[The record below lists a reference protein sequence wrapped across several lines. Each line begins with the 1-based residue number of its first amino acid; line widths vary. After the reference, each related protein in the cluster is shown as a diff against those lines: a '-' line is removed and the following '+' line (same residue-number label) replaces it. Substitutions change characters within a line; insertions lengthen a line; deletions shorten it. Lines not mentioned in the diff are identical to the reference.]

1 MITPPTIEWG
11 LRSSGRRG
19 SATWSVGDRALIAW
33 IEIRDEGSRHT
44 LEVWWPERQG
54 LPPGDHTVG
63 IVMGGARY
71 VTVSST
77 HREQHLAVARA
88 DEVVRGIHQRA
99 IEARRAELQ
108 AELAALDGQSS
119 SASQPRTDD
128 GTRSDASLGGAT
140 SGGTSATGAS
150 G

>member
-1 MITPPTIEWG
+1 MRT
-11 LRSSGRRG
+11 
-19 SATWSVGDRALIAW
+19 
-33 IEIRDEGSRHT
+33 
-44 LEVWWPERQG
+44 
-54 LPPGDHTVG
+54 LPPGDHTVD

-77 HREQHLAVARA
+77 HRELHLAVDRA
-88 DEVVRGIHQRA
+88 AEVVRGIHQRA
-99 IEARRAELQ
+99 IEARRAEILE
-108 AELAALDGQSS
+108 ELAALDGQSS

-128 GTRSDASLGGAT
+128 GTRSDASRGGAT